1 MTSQHKVDTKIPI
14 KPEWFLGMGG
24 LFEHTYAGRITKIAE
39 IF

>member
-1 MTSQHKVDTKIPI
+1 MTLMKVDTKIPI

-24 LFEHTYAGRITKIAE
+24 LFEHTYTGRITKIAE